1 MAAGHGSPREGLAGV
16 ALESPEML
24 SLPVQGLAANQ
35 CRQRQTWDPNH
46 GKLGWDRVCWVFFF
60 PGWIPLFWYF
70 CNVLLFFPPKS
81 MISRKV
87 LGPPGVT
94 IFLFGFPLLYCD
106 SIRLRFWNIFS
117 RVHTSSVSFEDSE
130 YEDFLFF
137 ILYLLFFPK
146 AESITVNNLFILMV
160 LEAFSTPPRRSEKL
174 FKKRKGEKKNPP
186 FFS

>member
-1 MAAGHGSPREGLAGV
+1 MAAGHGSPREGLPRV

-24 SLPVQGLAANQ
+24 PLPVQGLAANQ

-70 CNVLLFFPPKS
+70 CNVLHFSPPKS
-81 MISRKV
+81 RIRRKV

-106 SIRLRFWNIFS
+106 SIRLGFWNIFS
-117 RVHTSSVSFEDSE
+117 RVHTSSVSFWKTVSMRI
-130 YEDFLFF
+130 FFSLFF
-137 ILYLLFFPK
+137 IFFFPPRLK
-146 AESITVNNLFILMV
+146 ASQ
-160 LEAFSTPPRRSEKL
+160 
-174 FKKRKGEKKNPP
+174 
-186 FFS
+186 